1 MPLNVT
7 HTHTSAPSFP
17 HWPKKTSFPNLV
29 AARQHLPA
37 LLETPPL
44 WLGNKRMKK
53 EKNRKKKIP
62 PLVSCLGEDGGEIFG
77 LICYCMNTQQ

>member
-53 EKNRKKKIP
+53 EKNRKKKSLRWFHAWGRMEEGYLASSAIA
-62 PLVSCLGEDGGEIFG
+62 
-77 LICYCMNTQQ
+77 